1 MADFVAV
8 LKKTL
13 DGLTDPTPELR
24 QKVYDKARGTIAAKL
39 AAINPP
45 PPQAVVDRQKRA
57 LEDAIAAI
65 EQEYPPRPGPKI
77 TSDPLE
83 ELENVFASIERQKTE
98 PPKPRFENTFKADSA
113 AKPPVPAAPVAPA
126 RSDPAPKAEPK
137 ADPTPKSDLWPKTTP
152 VTPPPPALAPARNET
167 PVREDVFGPAND
179 DDDDDSPADGQETE
193 GRKRGYGGLIAAV
206 IALAVI
212 GGGGYGVWL
221 NKDAFA
227 NLFGLNGASTATNTP
242 PATTPK
248 PAAQPETN
256 TAANPP
262 AGEQPS
268 PAAPAPANGG
278 ADSEPKFT
286 QRLNADGSEVD
297 PGPAGGPAAIGEGTS
312 VAAVT
317 QPPETPTPTTPGAP
331 ADPAAPPAA
340 QGQPPAAPG
349 TPAQQPG
356 VAVGQRA
363 IFYEERTN
371 VAEGSAE
378 PGSIVWSVVQE
389 SPGGDLPPEP
399 AIRAEATIPGKDLQ
413 LRMTIRRNADQT
425 LPASHIIEVIFLTPD
440 GFEGGGIENILRVSM
455 KGSEQEAGSPL
466 IGIPAKIAD
475 GFFLVALNDGKQE
488 VDANLALLRRQSWI
502 DVPIVYKSGR
512 RALFTMEKGIPGQKA
527 FDDAMKAWQTASSG

>member
-13 DGLTDPTPELR
+13 DGLSEATPELR

-57 LEDAIAAI
+57 LEDAI
-65 EQEYPPRPGPKI
+65 EVVEKEYPPRPGPKI
-77 TSDPLE
+77 SSDPLE

-98 PPKPRFENTFKADSA
+98 PPKPRFDNTFKADSA
-113 AKPPVPAAPVAPA
+113 PRPPVPAAPVAPA
-126 RSDPAPKAEPK
+126 AFDPSPKPEPKAEP
-137 ADPTPKSDLWPKTTP
+137 APKGDLWPKTTP
-152 VTPPPPALAPARNET
+152 VVAAPPAAAPARGEA
-167 PVREDVFGPAND
+167 PVREDVFGPEND
-179 DDDDDSPADGQETE
+179 DDDIQTDERESET
-193 GRKRGYGGLIAAV
+193 RKRGYGGLIAAV

-212 GGGGYGVWL
+212 AGGGYGVWL

-227 NLFGLNGASTATNTP
+227 NLFSTNGSETATTTPSATP
-242 PATTPK
+242 PATTP
-248 PAAQPETN
+248 AQPETN

-268 PAAPAPANGG
+268 PAAPPPANGG

-286 QRLNADGSEVD
+286 QRLNADGSEID

-317 QPPETPTPTTPGAP
+317 QPPETPAPAAPGATT
-331 ADPAAPPAA
+331 DPAAPPAA
-340 QGQPPAAPG
+340 QGQTPAAPG
-349 TPAQQPG
+349 APAAQPG

-488 VDANLALLRRQSWI
+488 MDANMALLRRQSWI

-527 FDDAMKAWQTASSG
+527 FDEAIKAWDAARSG